1 MEAKHQN
8 TGYDKKNIKKEKKE
22 QIMNIVSAEK
32 LKIESIANKSKEA
45 VAATEGEAKIVGIV
59 NEMIEEAKERT
70 IKLIDTI
77 DDLSEEDNN
86 VRSSMATPLSRSQK
100 VRGVMGAKGPNKAT
114 RLRLRR
120 QKGKRCPD
128 PRTE

>member
-8 TGYDKKNIKKEKKE
+8 TGYDKKSTKKAKKKE
-22 QIMNIVSAEK
+22 QIMDIANAEK

-70 IKLIDTI
+70 IKLIDAI
-77 DDLSEEDNN
+77 DDLIKEERTSEIQHG
-86 VRSSMATPLSRSQK
+86 RP
-100 VRGVMGAKGPNKAT
+100 P
-114 RLRLRR
+114 
-120 QKGKRCPD
+120 
-128 PRTE
+128 